1 MGDVL
6 GEVLAQA
13 VGIAISPLPVIAAIL
28 MLLSARGRGAVVGLL
43 AGWVLGIAAMTTA
56 VAALSSFLPDND
68 PDASQPIQGTIQLL
82 VAAGFFVLAARQWR
96 GRRRGDEEP
105 RMPGW
110 MAAIDTITP
119 AKALA
124 LGVLLVV
131 PNPKNTVLTATAGMS
146 IGGTG
151 LTVAEEAI
159 VIAVFTLVAA
169 SSVAAP
175 AVAFL
180 ASGERLRRPLD
191 ALRDWLV
198 RNNAVVVAAVMF
210 GVGVSMVSDGIA
222 SLA

>member
-1 MGDVL
+1 
-6 GEVLAQA
+6 
-13 VGIAISPLPVIAAIL
+13 
-28 MLLSARGRGAVVGLL
+28 
-43 AGWVLGIAAMTTA
+43 
-56 VAALSSFLPDND
+56 
-68 PDASQPIQGTIQLL
+68 
-82 VAAGFFVLAARQWR
+82 
-96 GRRRGDEEP
+96 
-105 RMPGW
+105 MPGW

-119 AKALA
+119 AKALG

-151 LTVAEEAI
+151 LTVAEEAL

-198 RNNAVVVAAVMF
+198 RNNAAVVAAVMF